1 MDTHSISS
9 ALAAATTLVAV
20 SSVDPRRA
28 PMNDSPQVTRR
39 RLLRNA
45 GLAVA
50 VAGTS
55 SALIRA
61 ETATPAAA
69 ATGAKTAAAAKSGPI
84 TTAYVEVN
92 NDSIT
97 SVGNYTLASNGANVF
112 DIGIIFAANINYD
125 GTTAQ
130 LYFNPQVQAV
140 LDNAA
145 TQIAPLQAK
154 GIKVMLSILGNHQG
168 AGFANFPDQQSAAA
182 FATQLSNAVST
193 YGLDGIDFDDEYA
206 DYGTNGT
213 AQPNAWSFPY
223 LVQALRNDLPNKII
237 SLYFIGPSST
247 TLSYNGIVVGDLI
260 NYSWN
265 PYYGS
270 WGVPDVPGLTQAQ
283 LAPAAIDIQN
293 TASSTATSLAQQTV
307 SGGYGV
313 FNTYNLPDTDASAYI
328 SSFTQPLYGSNAV
341 YLSGTSVAAAFN
353 NTGIANDG
361 SSGANFDSDGYAY
374 SAQALSAAGVSPG
387 SKITASGKTFT
398 WPNVSAGSADNFQAG
413 GQKVAVSG
421 SGSIAFLGSATNG
434 PSTGTATVNFTDG
447 TSQSVTLSFS
457 DWTLNGGGASVEA
470 GNTAAIT
477 TSYRNTSS
485 GGKDTVS
492 TKVFATSAISLTS
505 GKTVASV
512 TLPASANQGE
522 LHVFAIAT

>member
-1 MDTHSISS
+1 
-9 ALAAATTLVAV
+9 
-20 SSVDPRRA
+20 
-28 PMNDSPQVTRR
+28 MNDSPLFTRR

-50 VAGTS
+50 AVGTS
-55 SALIRA
+55 SAVMRA
-61 ETATPAAA
+61 EMATPASAASGAARSA
-69 ATGAKTAAAAKSGPI
+69 ATKSGPI
-84 TTAYVEVN
+84 TTAYGEVN

-97 SVGNYTLASNGANVF
+97 NVGKYVLASNGANVF

-125 GTTAQ
+125 GTSAQ

-140 LDNAA
+140 LDHAA

-154 GIKVMLSILGNHQG
+154 GIKVLLSVLGNHQG
-168 AGFANFPDQQSAAA
+168 AGFANFPDQQSASA
-182 FATQLSNAVST
+182 FAAQLSNAVST

-223 LVQALRNDLPNKII
+223 LVQALRNDMPSKII

-247 TLSYNGIVVGDLI
+247 TLSYNGIVVGNLI

-270 WGVPDVPGLTQAQ
+270 WGVPSVPGLTKAQ

-293 TASSTATSLAQQTV
+293 TSSSTAASLAQQTV
-307 SGGYGV
+307 SNGYGV
-313 FNTYNLPDTDASAYI
+313 YNTYNLPDTDVSQYL
-328 SSFTQPLYGSNAV
+328 SSVTQALYGSNAV
-341 YLSGTSVAAAFN
+341 YVGSASTATYN
-353 NTGIANDG
+353 NTGISNDG
-361 SSGANFDSDGYAY
+361 SSGANFDADGYAY

-387 SKITASGKTFT
+387 SQVTASGKTFT
-398 WPNVSAGSADNFQAG
+398 WPNVTAGSADNYQAN
-413 GQKVAVSG
+413 GQTVAVSG
-421 SGSIAFLGSATNG
+421 SSGSIAFLGAATNG

-457 DWTLNGGGASVEA
+457 DWTLNGGGASVQS
-470 GNTAAIT
+470 GNTTVIT

-485 GGKDTVS
+485 GGQESVT
-492 TKVFATSAISLTS
+492 TNVFATSPISLTS
-505 GKTVASV
+505 GKSVASV
-512 TLPASANQGE
+512 TLPSSTNQGA
-522 LHVFAIAT
+522 LHVFAIAA

>member
-1 MDTHSISS
+1 M
-9 ALAAATTLVAV
+9 
-20 SSVDPRRA
+20 A
-28 PMNDSPQVTRR
+28 P
-39 RLLRNA
+39 
-45 GLAVA
+45 
-50 VAGTS
+50 
-55 SALIRA
+55 
-61 ETATPAAA
+61 PAAA
-69 ATGAKTAAAAKSGPI
+69 AAGAAAAAATKSGPI

-97 SVGNYTLASNGANVF
+97 NVGKYVLASNGANVF
-112 DIGIIFAANINYD
+112 DIGIIFAANINYN
-125 GTTAQ
+125 GTSAY

-145 TQIAPLQAK
+145 TQIAPLQAQ
-154 GIKVMLSILGNHQG
+154 GIKVLLSVLGNHQG
-168 AGFANFPDQQSAAA
+168 AGFANFPDQQTATA

-247 TLSYNGIVVGDLI
+247 TLSYNGIVVGDLL

-270 WGVPDVPGLTQAQ
+270 WGVPAVPGMTQAQ

-293 TASSTATSLAQQTV
+293 TPASTATNLAQQTV
-307 SGGYGV
+307 ADGYGV
-313 FNTYNLPDTDASAYI
+313 YNTYNLPDTDASGYL

-341 YLSGTSVAAAFN
+341 YLGGTSATAAYN
-353 NTGIANDG
+353 NTGITNDG
-361 SSGANFDSDGYAY
+361 STGANFDGGGYAY

-387 SKITASGKTFT
+387 SGLTASGMTFT
-398 WPNVSAGSADNFQAG
+398 WPNVPSGTADNYQAN
-413 GQKVAVSG
+413 GQTVAVSG
-421 SGSIAFLGSATNG
+421 SGSSGSIAFLGAATNG

-457 DWTLNGGGASVEA
+457 DWTLNGGTASVQA
-470 GNTAAIT
+470 GNTVAIT
-477 TSYRNTSS
+477 TPHRDTSS
-485 GGKDTVS
+485 GGQDTV
-492 TKVFATSAISLTS
+492 TTNVFATSPISLPS

-512 TLPASANQGE
+512 TLPTSADQGE
-522 LHVFAIAT
+522 LHVFAIAV

>member
-1 MDTHSISS
+1 M
-9 ALAAATTLVAV
+9 
-20 SSVDPRRA
+20 
-28 PMNDSPQVTRR
+28 
-39 RLLRNA
+39 
-45 GLAVA
+45 
-50 VAGTS
+50 
-55 SALIRA
+55 
-61 ETATPAAA
+61 ATPAAA
-69 ATGAKTAAAAKSGPI
+69 AATKSGPI

-97 SVGNYTLASNGANVF
+97 NVGKYVLASNGANVF
-112 DIGIIFAANINYD
+112 DIGIIFAANINYN
-125 GTTAQ
+125 GTSAY

-145 TQIAPLQAK
+145 TQIAPLQAQ
-154 GIKVMLSILGNHQG
+154 GIKVLLSVLGNHQG
-168 AGFANFPDQQSAAA
+168 AGFANFPDQQTATA

-247 TLSYNGIVVGDLI
+247 TLSYNGIVVGDLL

-270 WGVPDVPGLTQAQ
+270 WGVPAVPGMTQAQ

-293 TASSTATSLAQQTV
+293 TPASTATNLAQQTV
-307 SGGYGV
+307 ADGYGV
-313 FNTYNLPDTDASAYI
+313 YNTYNLPDTDASQYL

-341 YLSGTSVAAAFN
+341 YLGGTSATAAYN

-361 SSGANFDSDGYAY
+361 STGANFDGGGYAY

-387 SKITASGKTFT
+387 SGLTASGMTFT
-398 WPNVSAGSADNFQAG
+398 WPNVPSGTADNYQAN
-413 GQKVAVSG
+413 GQTVAVSG
-421 SGSIAFLGSATNG
+421 SGSSGSIAFLGAATNG

-457 DWTLNGGGASVEA
+457 DWTLNGGTASVQA
-470 GNTAAIT
+470 GNTVAIT
-477 TSYRNTSS
+477 TPHRDTSS
-485 GGKDTVS
+485 GGQDTV
-492 TKVFATSAISLTS
+492 TTNVFATSPISLPS
-505 GKTVASV
+505 GKTVASI
-512 TLPASANQGE
+512 TLPTSANQGE
-522 LHVFAIAT
+522 LHVFAIAV

>member
-1 MDTHSISS
+1 
-9 ALAAATTLVAV
+9 
-20 SSVDPRRA
+20 
-28 PMNDSPQVTRR
+28 MNDRPRFTRR
-39 RLLRNA
+39 RLLRNT

-61 ETATPAAA
+61 ETFTPAAA
-69 ATGAKTAAAAKSGPI
+69 ATGAARPAATKSGPI

-92 NDSIT
+92 NDSIAN
-97 SVGNYTLASNGANVF
+97 VGKYVLASNGANVF
-112 DIGIIFAANINYD
+112 DMGIIFAANINYD
-125 GTTAQ
+125 GTSAQ

-154 GIKVMLSILGNHQG
+154 GIKVLLSILGNHQG
-168 AGFANFPDQQSAAA
+168 AGFANFPDQQSATA
-182 FATQLSNAVST
+182 FAAQLSNAVST

-270 WGVPDVPGLTQAQ
+270 WGVPSVPGLAKSQ

-293 TASSTATSLAQQTV
+293 TSSSTATSLAQETV

-313 FNTYNLPDTDASAYI
+313 YNTYNLPDTDVSQYL
-328 SSFTQPLYGSNAV
+328 SSFTQPLYGTNAV
-341 YLSGTSVAAAFN
+341 YVGGTSTATYN

-361 SSGANFDSDGYAY
+361 SSGANFDNDGYAY
-374 SAQALSAAGVSPG
+374 SAQALTAAGVSPG
-387 SKITASGKTFT
+387 SQLTASGKTFT
-398 WPNVSAGSADNFQAG
+398 WPNVTAGSADNYQAS
-413 GQKVAVSG
+413 GQTVAVSG
-421 SGSIAFLGSATNG
+421 SSGSIAFLGAATNG

-457 DWTLNGGGASVEA
+457 DWTLNGASASVEA
-470 GNTAAIT
+470 GNTTAIT

-485 GGKDTVS
+485 GGKDTV
-492 TKVFATSAISLTS
+492 TTNVFATSPVSLPS
-505 GKTVASV
+505 GKSVASV
-512 TLPASANQGE
+512 TLPSSANQGA
-522 LHVFAIAT
+522 LHVFAIAA

>member
-1 MDTHSISS
+1 
-9 ALAAATTLVAV
+9 
-20 SSVDPRRA
+20 
-28 PMNDSPQVTRR
+28 MNDRPQFTRR
-39 RLLRNA
+39 RLLHNA

-50 VAGTS
+50 VAGVS
-55 SALIRA
+55 SAVVRA

-69 ATGAKTAAAAKSGPI
+69 ATRAARAAATKSGPI

-92 NDSIT
+92 NDSIA
-97 SVGNYTLASNGANVF
+97 SVGKYVLASNGANVF

-125 GTTAQ
+125 GTSAQ

-154 GIKVMLSILGNHQG
+154 GIKVLLSILGNHQG
-168 AGFANFPDQQSAAA
+168 AGFANFPDQQSATA
-182 FATQLSNAVST
+182 FAAQLSNAVST

-270 WGVPDVPGLTQAQ
+270 WGVPSVPGLTQAQ

-293 TASSTATSLAQQTV
+293 TSSSTAASLAQQTV

-313 FNTYNLPDTDASAYI
+313 YNTYNLPDTDVSQYL
-328 SSFTQPLYGSNAV
+328 SSFTQPLYGTNAV
-341 YLSGTSVAAAFN
+341 YLGSTSTATYN
-353 NTGIANDG
+353 NTGIASDG

-374 SAQALSAAGVSPG
+374 SAQALSAAGISPG
-387 SKITASGKTFT
+387 SQLTASGKTFT
-398 WPNVSAGSADNFQAG
+398 WPNVAAGSADNYQAN
-413 GQKVAVSG
+413 GQTVAVSG
-421 SGSIAFLGSATNG
+421 SSGSIAFLGAATNG
-434 PSTGTATVNFTDG
+434 PSSGTATVNFTDG

-457 DWTLNGGGASVEA
+457 DWTLNGASASVQA
-470 GNTAAIT
+470 GNTTAIT

-485 GGKDTVS
+485 GGQDTV
-492 TKVFATSAISLTS
+492 TTNVFATSAISLPS
-505 GKTVASV
+505 GKTVTSV
-512 TLPASANQGE
+512 TLPASADQGE
-522 LHVFAIAT
+522 LHVFAIAA

>member
-1 MDTHSISS
+1 
-9 ALAAATTLVAV
+9 
-20 SSVDPRRA
+20 
-28 PMNDSPQVTRR
+28 MNDIPQDPFTRR

-61 ETATPAAA
+61 GTSTPAAA
-69 ATGAKTAAAAKSGPI
+69 AARAGAAAATKSGPI

-97 SVGNYTLASNGANVF
+97 SVGKYVLASNGANVF

-125 GTTAQ
+125 GTNAQ

-154 GIKVMLSILGNHQG
+154 GIKVLLSILGNHEG

-270 WGVPDVPGLTQAQ
+270 WGVPYVPGLTQAQ

-293 TASSTATSLAQQTV
+293 TSSSTATSLAQQTV

-313 FNTYNLPDTDASAYI
+313 YNTYNLPDTDVSQYL
-328 SSFTQPLYGSNAV
+328 SSFTQPLYGTNAV
-341 YLSGTSVAAAFN
+341 YLSGTSSAAA
-353 NTGIANDG
+353 TTTPA
-361 SSGANFDSDGYAY
+361 SRTTARAAPTSTATATPTRRRPSRRPA
-374 SAQALSAAGVSPG
+374 SARAPRSPRPE
-387 SKITASGKTFT
+387 STFT
-398 WPNVSAGSADNFQAG
+398 WPNVAAGSADNYQAN
-413 GQKVAVSG
+413 GQTVAVSAPAPAA
-421 SGSIAFLGSATNG
+421 SPSSAPPPTAPRPG
-434 PSTGTATVNFTDG
+434 P
-447 TSQSVTLSFS
+447 
-457 DWTLNGGGASVEA
+457 
-470 GNTAAIT
+470 
-477 TSYRNTSS
+477 RR
-485 GGKDTVS
+485 
-492 TKVFATSAISLTS
+492 
-505 GKTVASV
+505 
-512 TLPASANQGE
+512 
-522 LHVFAIAT
+522 